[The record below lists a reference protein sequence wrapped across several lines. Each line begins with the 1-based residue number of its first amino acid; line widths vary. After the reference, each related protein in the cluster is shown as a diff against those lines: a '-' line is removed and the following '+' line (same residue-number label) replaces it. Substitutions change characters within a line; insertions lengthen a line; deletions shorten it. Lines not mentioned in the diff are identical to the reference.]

1 MTLAMRASSAARR
14 LMALAAKDA
23 HRVQEIGRTAGTTLR
38 VHQLLRRMMLKT
50 IDWRVITGRVE
61 VELAHTLNLAFRQKL
76 ETVRR
81 P

>member
-1 MTLAMRASSAARR
+1 MRWMNW
-14 LMALAAKDA
+14 L
-23 HRVQEIGRTAGTTLR
+23 V
-38 VHQLLRRMMLKT
+38 RRMMLKT
-50 IDWRVITGRVE
+50 IDRRVITGRVE

>member
-23 HRVQEIGRTAGTTLR
+23 HCVKEVGWTAGTALR

>member
-23 HRVQEIGRTAGTTLR
+23 HCVQEIGRTAGTALR